1 VPSFALRN
9 PFTVIVGAL
18 IVLILGVTA
27 FARMPV
33 DVFPN
38 LKIPAVVV
46 ATFYP
51 GMPPL
56 DMERDI
62 TTRYERFFTLG
73 SGIEHIESRSLPGVS
88 MITVYLHSGVDVDAA
103 SAQLATLAM
112 ADLGVLPP
120 GTLPPLVLKFDASSL
135 PVTLVTVEG
144 KGFSQVDL
152 EDQAR
157 YNIRNQLA
165 TVSGASIPMPF
176 GGKFR
181 QIMAYVDRNALQ
193 ARGLTLNSVVHALN
207 DTNLILPAGDAKIG
221 STDYYIYSNAM
232 IGHPESLNE
241 VPIKVGKNQM
251 PVRLGDVG
259 NAEDSTAIQY
269 NVVTID
275 GQPSVY
281 IPVLKQGGAN
291 TISVV
296 NGIHDLL
303 PKVFGMP
310 KGMKLKAIFNQ
321 SDYILDA
328 VHSLEHEAISGS
340 ILASLMILIFLGSM
354 RSTFAIFLS
363 IPLSILAATFC
374 LFMGGS
380 TINIMTLGGFALAI
394 GRLVDDSVVVLE
406 NINRHLAEGKE
417 PAVAAREGAEEVALP
432 VLASTITTIIVFFP
446 VMFLFGVAKY
456 LFSALALAVVLAMLA
471 SYVVAMAVIPIYC
484 ARFLTQEEA
493 RALEEAASG
502 GGGAEHS
509 GSLFQRAF
517 GVFNRRYQRFA
528 NWYEKQLRR
537 ALDHKLIVIG
547 SVSALFAV
555 SLLIFPLLG
564 TQLFPTTDAG
574 KFIIHMR
581 SPAGTRIELTQAL
594 AAKIENEIRRI
605 IPPQELETVV
615 SNLGLAPSISAIYS
629 SNSGEDTGEIMVTLK
644 DSHRFSTFYYMD
656 KLRKRLPVAVPSVKA
671 FFSSGSIIDAVLNF
685 GLPAPIDIQ
694 VSGPDYGPLFK
705 VARRIEADVRKLPDV
720 SQTYIPQEP
729 DYPTI
734 DVKVDRVRAARL
746 GLTEK
751 DVVTNVITALTS
763 NQMIAPSI
771 WIDRNTGNDYFLTA
785 QYREQAINSTET
797 LLNIPVHHIDG
808 ADDAHEQSISLRNVA
823 TLVPE
828 KYPSEADHYN
838 IQRVVDVLVQ
848 PATSDL
854 GGTENSIETRLK
866 SMKLPP
872 EVQIT
877 YRGAVA
883 AMQRSFSSFGFG
895 LGMAVL
901 LLYLVMVAQF
911 ASFLDPVIIMFAV
924 PMGLIGVIWTLW
936 LTHTTLN
943 IESFMGIIVM
953 VGIVVSN
960 SILLVDFANQR
971 RREGQALRPAVVE
984 SARIRMRPILMTALA
999 TVAGLMPIALEIGAG
1014 SEASAPLARAAVGGL
1029 TVSTVLTLILVP
1041 CIYELF
1047 YSRRTK
1053 Q

>member
-1 VPSFALRN
+1 MPSFALRN
-9 PFTVIVGAL
+9 PFTAIVGAL
-18 IVLILGVTA
+18 IVTILGVTA

-88 MITVYLHSGVDVDAA
+88 MITIYLHGGVDVDAA
-103 SAQLATLAM
+103 AAQFATLAM

-144 KGFSQVDL
+144 KGFSQADI

-157 YNIRNQLA
+157 YNVRNQLA

-176 GGKFR
+176 GGKIR
-181 QIMAYVDRNALQ
+181 QIMAYVDRQALQ
-193 ARGLTLNSVVHALN
+193 ARGLSLNSVVNALN

-221 STDYYIYSNAM
+221 DTDYYIYSNAL
-232 IGHPESLNE
+232 IDHPEHLNN
-241 VPIKVGKNQM
+241 VPIKIGTGQA

-259 NAEDSTAIQY
+259 QAEDATAIQY
-269 NVVTID
+269 NVVLID

-291 TISVV
+291 TIAVV
-296 NGIHDLL
+296 NGIHEIL
-303 PKVFGMP
+303 PKIIGMP
-310 KGMKLKAIFNQ
+310 PGMKLKAIFDQ

-328 VHSLEHEAISGS
+328 VHSLEHEAVSGS
-340 ILASLMILIFLGSM
+340 VLASLMILIFLGSF
-354 RSTFAIFLS
+354 RSTLAIYLS
-363 IPLSILAATFC
+363 IPLSILAATFG
-374 LFMGGS
+374 LFMNGS

-406 NINRHLAEGKE
+406 NINRHLEEGKT
-417 PAVAAREGAEEVALP
+417 PAIAAREGAEEVALP

-471 SYVVAMAVIPIYC
+471 SYVVAMTIIPIYC
-484 ARFLTQEEA
+484 ARFLVAEKDQHK
-493 RALEEAASG
+493 RSGIVDRGFAA
-502 GGGAEHS
+502 
-509 GSLFQRAF
+509 
-517 GVFNRRYQRFA
+517 FNHFYERFA
-528 NWYEKQLRR
+528 ERYEKLLEK
-537 ALDHKLIVIG
+537 ALDRKMFVIG
-547 SVSALFAV
+547 GVGIIFAL
-555 SLLIFPLLG
+555 SLTIYPMLG

-581 SPAGTRIELTQAL
+581 SPAGTRIEVTQQL
-594 AAKIENEIRRI
+594 AQKVEKVIREV
-605 IPPQELETVV
+605 IPPDEIGTVV
-615 SNLGLAPSISAIYS
+615 ENLGLAPSISAIYS
-629 SNSGEDTGEIMVTLK
+629 SNSGEDTGEVMVTLNPDHK
-644 DSHRFSTFYYMD
+644 VSTFHYMD
-656 KLRKRLPVAVPSVKA
+656 ILKRRLPREVPEVTA

-694 VSGPDYGPLFK
+694 VSGPDYQPLFE
-705 VARRIEADVRKLPDV
+705 VAHRIAHEVKALPEI
-720 SQTYIPQEP
+720 SQTFIPQEA
-729 DYPTI
+729 DYPTL
-734 DVKVDRVRAARL
+734 DVEVDRVRAARL

-751 DVVTNVITALTS
+751 DVVTNIITALTS
-763 NQMIAPSI
+763 NQMINPSI
-771 WIDRNTGNDYFLTA
+771 WIDRTTGNDYFLTA
-785 QYREQAINSTET
+785 QYREQAIDSIET
-797 LLNIPVHHIDG
+797 LEDIPVHHI
-808 ADDAHEQSISLRNVA
+808 ADHEAHEQSILLRNVA
-823 TLVPE
+823 TIVP
-828 KYPSEADHYN
+828 KKFPSEADHYN
-838 IQRVVDVLVQ
+838 IQRVVDILVE

-854 GGTENSIETRLK
+854 GGTQDAIQQRLEK
-866 SMKLPP
+866 IKLPP
-872 EVQIT
+872 NVRID

-883 AMQRSFSSFGFG
+883 AMQRSFSSFGLG

-911 ASFLDPVIIMFAV
+911 ASFLDPFIIMFAV

-936 LTHTTLN
+936 LTRTTLN

-971 RREGQALRPAVVE
+971 RREGQQLRRAVIE
-984 SARIRMRPILMTALA
+984 SSRIRMRPILMTALA
-999 TVAGLMPIALEIGAG
+999 TVAGLIPIALELGAG

-1029 TVSTVLTLILVP
+1029 VVSTAFTLFLVP
-1041 CIYELF
+1041 AVYELF
-1047 YSRRTK
+1047 YSWRGK
-1053 Q
+1053 H

>member
-18 IVLILGVTA
+18 IVTILGVTA
-27 FARMPV
+27 YTRMPV

-88 MITVYLHSGVDVDAA
+88 IITVYLHAGGDVDAA
-103 SAQLATLAM
+103 AAQLATLAM

-120 GTLPPLVLKFDASSL
+120 GTLPPLVLKFDATSL

-144 KGFSQVDL
+144 KGFSQADI

-157 YNIRNQLA
+157 YNVRNQLA
-165 TVSGASIPMPF
+165 TVAGASIPMPF
-176 GGKFR
+176 GGKIR
-181 QIMAYVDRNALQ
+181 QIMAYVDRQSLQ
-193 ARGLTLNSVVHALN
+193 ARGLSLNSVVDAIN

-221 STDYYIYSNAM
+221 NTDYYIYSNAL
-232 IGHPESLNE
+232 IDHPENLND
-241 VPIKVGKNQM
+241 VPIKIGAGQA

-259 NAEDSTAIQY
+259 NTEDSTAIQY
-269 NVVTID
+269 NVVLID

-291 TISVV
+291 TIEVV
-296 NGIHDLL
+296 NGIHEVL
-303 PKVFGMP
+303 PKIIGMP
-310 KGMKLKAIFNQ
+310 DGMKLKAIFDQ

-328 VHSLEHEAISGS
+328 VHSLEHEAVMGS
-340 ILASLMILIFLGSM
+340 VLASLMILIFLGSF

-363 IPLSILAATFC
+363 IPLSILAATFG
-374 LFMGGS
+374 LFLNGS

-406 NINRHLAEGKE
+406 NINRHLEIGQTPK
-417 PAVAAREGAEEVALP
+417 VAAKEGAEEVALP

-471 SYVVAMAVIPIYC
+471 SYVVAMTVIPIYC
-484 ARFLTQEEA
+484 ARFLAVGAHGVERTGPID
-493 RALEEAASG
+493 RIFAA
-502 GGGAEHS
+502 
-509 GSLFQRAF
+509 
-517 GVFNRRYQRFA
+517 FNHYYERFA
-528 NWYEKQLRR
+528 VRYERLLQR
-537 ALDHKLIVIG
+537 ALDRKLLVIG
-547 SVSALFAV
+547 GVGVIFAL
-555 SLLIFPLLG
+555 SLFIYPLLG

-574 KFIIHMR
+574 KFIITMR
-581 SPAGTRIELTQAL
+581 SPAGSRIEVTRAL
-594 AAKIENEIRRI
+594 SQRVEKVIRDT
-605 IPPQELETVV
+605 IPPDEIGTIVE
-615 SNLGLAPSISAIYS
+615 NLGLAPSISAIYS
-629 SNSGEDTGEIMVTLK
+629 SNSGEDTGQIMVTLQADHK
-644 DSHRFSTFYYMD
+644 VSTFHYMD
-656 KLRKRLPVAVPSVKA
+656 VLKRDLPRKVPQVRA

-694 VSGPDYGPLFK
+694 VSGPEFNPLFE
-705 VARRIEADVRKLPDV
+705 VARRIESEVGRLPQV
-720 SQTYIPQEP
+720 AQAYIPQEA
-729 DYPTI
+729 DYPTL
-734 DVKVDRVRAARL
+734 DVQIDRVRAARL

-763 NQMIAPSI
+763 NQMIHPSI

-785 QYREQAINSTET
+785 QYRQQAINSIDT
-797 LLNIPVHHIDG
+797 LRDIPVHHIS
-808 ADDAHEQSISLRNVA
+808 ADQDAHAQSIPLRSVA
-823 TLVPE
+823 AILPD
-828 KYPSEADHYN
+828 KFPSEADHYN
-838 IQRVVDVLVQ
+838 IQRVVDVLVD

-854 GGTENSIETRLK
+854 GGTETAIQQRLDK
-866 SMKLPP
+866 IVLPP
-872 EVQIT
+872 NVRLN

-883 AMQRSFSSFGFG
+883 AMQRSFSSFGLG

-911 ASFLDPVIIMFAV
+911 ASFLDPFIIMFAV
-924 PMGLIGVIWTLW
+924 PLGLIGVFWTLW
-936 LTHTTLN
+936 LTGTTLN
-943 IESFMGIIVM
+943 IQSFMGIIVM

-971 RREGQALRPAVVE
+971 RREGQELRRAVVE

-999 TVAGLMPIALEIGAG
+999 TVAALMPIALKLGAG

-1029 TVSTVLTLILVP
+1029 VVSTAFTLLLVP
-1041 CIYELF
+1041 SVYELF
-1047 YSRRTK
+1047 YSWRGEH
-1053 Q
+1053 

>member
-1 VPSFALRN
+1 MPSFALRN

-18 IVLILGVTA
+18 IVTILGVTA
-27 FARMPV
+27 FMRMPV
-33 DVFPN
+33 DVFPS
-38 LKIPAVVV
+38 LKMPAVVV

-88 MITVYLHSGVDVDAA
+88 MITVYLHSGVDVNAA
-103 SAQLATLAM
+103 AAQLATLAM

-135 PVTLVTVEG
+135 PVTLVTVKG
-144 KGFSQVDL
+144 KGFSQVEL

-157 YNIRNQLA
+157 YNVRNQLA

-176 GGKFR
+176 GGKIR
-181 QIMAYVDRNALQ
+181 QIMAYVNRNALQ
-193 ARGLTLNSVVHALN
+193 ARGLTLNSVVDALN
-207 DTNLILPAGDAKIG
+207 STNLILPAGDAKIG

-232 IGHPESLNE
+232 INHPEDLNN
-241 VPIKVGKNQM
+241 VPIKVGANQM

-259 NAEDSTAIQY
+259 DAEDSTAIQY
-269 NVVTID
+269 NVVLID

-281 IPVLKQGGAN
+281 IPILKQGGAN
-291 TISVV
+291 TIAVV
-296 NGIHDLL
+296 DGIHDMLS
-303 PKVFGMP
+303 KVIGVPRGMH
-310 KGMKLKAIFNQ
+310 LKAIFDQ
-321 SDYILDA
+321 SGYILDA
-328 VHSLEHEAISGS
+328 VHSLEHEAITGAL
-340 ILASLMILIFLGSM
+340 LASLMILIFLGSL

-374 LFMGGS
+374 LFLGGS

-417 PAVAAREGAEEVALP
+417 PARAAREGAEEVALP

-456 LFSALALAVVLAMLA
+456 LFSALALAVVLSMLA
-471 SYVVAMAVIPIYC
+471 SYVAAMAVIPIYC
-484 ARFLTQEEA
+484 ARFLTQEQA
-493 RALEEAASG
+493 RALEGAMYGTRQG
-502 GGGAEHS
+502 GG
-509 GSLFQRAF
+509 LFQRVF
-517 GVFNRRYQRFA
+517 GVFNRRYTRFSH
-528 NWYEKQLRR
+528 WYERQLGN
-537 ALDHKLIVIG
+537 ALNHKAVVIVTVTILFGVSVLIY
-547 SVSALFAV
+547 
-555 SLLIFPLLG
+555 PLLG

-581 SPAGTRIELTQAL
+581 SPAGTRIELTQKY
-594 AAKIENEIRRI
+594 AAEIGREIRKV
-605 IPPQELETVV
+605 IPPDELDTVV
-615 SNLGLAPSISAIYS
+615 ANLGLAPSISAIYS
-629 SNSGEDTGEIMVTLK
+629 SNSGEDTGEIMVALRGNHK
-644 DSHRFSTFYYMD
+644 VSTFHYMD
-656 KLRKRLPVAVPSVKA
+656 ELKTRLPKIIPQVNT

-694 VSGPDYGPLFK
+694 VSGPEYPPLFR
-705 VARRIEADVRKLPDV
+705 VARKIQSEVNALPGI
-720 SQTYIPQEP
+720 SQTYIPQED
-729 DYPTI
+729 DYPTL

-771 WIDRNTGNDYFLTA
+771 WIDRSTGNDYFLTA
-785 QYREQAINSTET
+785 QYREQAIDSIET
-797 LLNIPVHHIDG
+797 LRDIPVHHITHHDG
-808 ADDAHEQSISLRNVA
+808 IGAHEQSIPLRSVA
-823 TLVPE
+823 SLVPE
-828 KYPSEADHYN
+828 KFPSEADHYN
-838 IQRVVDVLVQ
+838 IQRVVDVYVQ
-848 PATSDL
+848 PSTADL
-854 GGTENSIETRLK
+854 GGTEDKIEARLQH
-866 SMKLPP
+866 LTPP
-872 EVQIT
+872 PDVQIT

-895 LGMAVL
+895 LAMAVV

-911 ASFLDPVIIMFAV
+911 KSFLDPFIIMFAV

-936 LTHTTLN
+936 LTGTTLN

-971 RREGQALRPAVVE
+971 RSEGQDLRRAVVE

-999 TVAGLMPIALEIGAG
+999 TVAGLMPIALELGAG

-1029 TVSTVLTLILVP
+1029 VVSTVLTLVLVP
-1041 CIYELF
+1041 CIYELL
-1047 YSRRTK
+1047 YAWRSK
-1053 Q
+1053 

>member
-1 VPSFALRN
+1 
-9 PFTVIVGAL
+9 
-18 IVLILGVTA
+18 
-27 FARMPV
+27 
-33 DVFPN
+33 
-38 LKIPAVVV
+38 
-46 ATFYP
+46 
-51 GMPPL
+51 
-56 DMERDI
+56 
-62 TTRYERFFTLG
+62 
-73 SGIEHIESRSLPGVS
+73 
-88 MITVYLHSGVDVDAA
+88 
-103 SAQLATLAM
+103 
-112 ADLGVLPP
+112 
-120 GTLPPLVLKFDASSL
+120 SSL

-502 GGGAEHS
+502 GGGGEHS

-854 GGTENSIETRLK
+854 GGTENSIESRLK